1 MPEKK
6 EHIKGKI
13 LIVDD
18 EQAIR
23 ESLMMVLQDE
33 GYSCEGVSNALQA
46 LEVVETKGFDLII
59 TDLMMPRMKGSELIR
74 KVKKNYPEQ
83 HIIIL
88 TSYSHADEAAAALQ
102 AGADDYMLKPVDFD
116 MLLERV
122 KKLVNIN

>member
-1 MPEKK
+1 M
-6 EHIKGKI
+6 KGKI

-33 GYSCEGVSNALQA
+33 GYFCKGVDNALKA
-46 LEVVETKGFDLII
+46 LEAVEENGYNLII

-74 KVKKNYPEQ
+74 KVKKQHPDQ

-122 KKLVNIN
+122 KSLVNVDK